1 MMIDYIENG
10 ISKWKIILS
19 CKIRNA
25 PKEKKRYIENN
36 MNTQA
41 RVNRSTY
48 QKTADSYQVF
58 NYHRDEVL
66 NDNGQ
71 LDMKNHSTT

>member
-1 MMIDYIENG
+1 MKNFKLFYYI
-10 ISKWKIILS
+10 
-19 CKIRNA
+19 
-25 PKEKKRYIENN
+25 EKKRYIENN

-58 NYHRDEVL
+58 NYHRDELL

>member
-1 MMIDYIENG
+1 MALVNEKLFYLARSEMRQ
-10 ISKWKIILS
+10 KK
-19 CKIRNA
+19 
-25 PKEKKRYIENN
+25 KKRYIENN

-58 NYHRDEVL
+58 NYHRDELL